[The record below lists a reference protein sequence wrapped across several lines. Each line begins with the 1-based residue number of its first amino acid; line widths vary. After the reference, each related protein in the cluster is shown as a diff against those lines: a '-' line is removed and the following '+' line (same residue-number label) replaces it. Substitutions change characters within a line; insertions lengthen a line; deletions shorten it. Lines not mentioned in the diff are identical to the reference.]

1 MASHLTFVL
10 RSDLYDDYNALLHGI
25 NTPRVSVAG
34 NANQTVLDCKKTEKS
49 KTTPSVQIHLANNF
63 SYDFKSGVS
72 LLS

>member
-10 RSDLYDDYNALLHGI
+10 RSDLYDDYNGLHHGI
-25 NTPRVSVAG
+25 NTPRVSVAC
-34 NANQTVLDCKKTEKS
+34 NANQAVLDCKKTEKS
-49 KTTPSVQIHLANNF
+49 ITTPPVQIHLANNF